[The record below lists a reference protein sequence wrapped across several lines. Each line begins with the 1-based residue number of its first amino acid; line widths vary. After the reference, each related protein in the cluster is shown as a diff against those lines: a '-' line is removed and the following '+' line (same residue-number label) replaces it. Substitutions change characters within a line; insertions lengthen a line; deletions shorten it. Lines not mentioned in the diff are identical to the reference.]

1 MAQRIRNNSLA
12 NYLYNDC
19 RIMLLHIIGSDYK
32 KFSDIH
38 RINVQ
43 SVQNFIKWSYS
54 DYVLHTSDKVYRYL
68 SIENC
73 IKILEMSGYE
83 IRLSLV
89 LKNNTENEV

>member
-38 RINVQ
+38 GINVQ

-73 IKILEMSGYE
+73 IKILELSGYE
-83 IRLSLV
+83 IKLSLV
-89 LKNNTENEV
+89 LKNDGEKEV